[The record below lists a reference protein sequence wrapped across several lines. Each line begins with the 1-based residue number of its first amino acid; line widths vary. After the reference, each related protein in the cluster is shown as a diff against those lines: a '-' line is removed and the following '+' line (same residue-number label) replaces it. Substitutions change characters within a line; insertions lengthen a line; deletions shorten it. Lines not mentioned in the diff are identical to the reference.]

1 MSNIKRISKEI
12 FAISSAIKIQLFA
25 SKVIFVIVAAPIANN
40 RGNISHVFDTISEEE
55 SISSKKGGERVV
67 WTRLNLS
74 LTGEGDEKGGKERR
88 TMRTQEGDIR

>member
-55 SISSKKGGERVV
+55 SISSKKGGERGR
-67 WTRLNLS
+67 TCSMDS
-74 LTGEGDEKGGKERR
+74 LKLESNWGRG
-88 TMRTQEGDIR
+88 